1 MEGKDFQLPLWAR
14 TASMMYSS
22 LSRRPIC
29 LASEGVPM
37 YGLSLD
43 AWNTCDVLR
52 CW

>member
-1 MEGKDFQLPLWAR
+1 MTFVGKNCFDDVLVAIKEGV
-14 TASMMYSS
+14 
-22 LSRRPIC
+22 PIC

-37 YGLSLD
+37 YGLSRD